1 MWLSGHISA
10 AQPGAEQGAVSILLL
25 LDMSRDLGVS
35 CYQLVQHSEGFPC
48 DAYQKLAGFQLNRE
62 KKKTEK
68 VNPFPTQGLA
78 DKPSAL
84 VPSQSFLICNAD
96 EDDKIILIP
105 RSAVIHALATLEFGD
120 CLRKTR

>member
-62 KKKTEK
+62 KKKNRE
-68 VNPFPTQGLA
+68 
-78 DKPSAL
+78 
-84 VPSQSFLICNAD
+84 SQPLPNTRTRRQAVSTSS
-96 EDDKIILIP
+96 IP
-105 RSAVIHALATLEFGD
+105 ELSD
-120 CLRKTR
+120 MQC